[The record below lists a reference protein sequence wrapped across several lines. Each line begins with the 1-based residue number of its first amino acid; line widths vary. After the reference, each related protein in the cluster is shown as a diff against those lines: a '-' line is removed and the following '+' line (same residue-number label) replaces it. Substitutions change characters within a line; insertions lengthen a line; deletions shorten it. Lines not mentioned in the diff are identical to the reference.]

1 MYFLDMQKEEVKKY
15 ILFLK
20 PLKKFLKTFVNPID
34 FEIIK

>member
-1 MYFLDMQKEEVKKY
+1 MCVLDMQTEKVRKSV
-15 ILFLK
+15 LFLK